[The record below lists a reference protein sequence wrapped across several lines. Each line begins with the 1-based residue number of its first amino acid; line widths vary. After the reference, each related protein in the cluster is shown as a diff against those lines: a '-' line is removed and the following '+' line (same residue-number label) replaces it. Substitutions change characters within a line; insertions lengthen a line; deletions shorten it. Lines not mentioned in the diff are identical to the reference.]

1 MPTRLRLELRD
12 AELLRGG
19 RRPERGAADRVEERH
34 PGRIVGDPDRQR
46 IENLDLRERTDV
58 VLELG
63 RCRLRIG
70 DALEIELDRL
80 GVELRSVLEGHAVAQ
95 LEGFFDADKRLQAL
109 SARGDPLE
117 AIDHL
122 VPWESF
128 RAEIEAVVLTPDEL
142 KKSSAGRKPFDA
154 ILMFRMLVLQ
164 ALNNLSDEQVEYQ
177 VRDRLSFS
185 RFLGLAIEDSIPDAT
200 TLWLFREKLA
210 KAGLI
215 EKLFDRFD
223 QHLAAKGYMARGGQI
238 IDASIV
244 LVPTQRNSRDENA
257 ELQAG
262 RTPAGW
268 KQKPAKVRQKDR
280 DARWTKKHG
289 RSFFGYKNHVN
300 ADAKHKLIRHYAV
313 TDAAVH
319 DSQELD
325 GLLDEGNTCNDV
337 FADSAY
343 RSAKIESKLRASG
356 YNSRIH
362 RRGRRNHPLSLAQVR
377 VNHAKSR
384 IRARIE
390 HVFGA
395 QQNAPGGRI
404 VRTIGIVRARA
415 KIGLQ
420 NLAYNIRR
428 LVTLERLAAA

>member
-1 MPTRLRLELRD
+1 MREILIRRGDDGSAGIFRCRKRLE
-12 AELLRGG
+12 
-19 RRPERGAADRVEERH
+19 
-34 PGRIVGDPDRQR
+34 
-46 IENLDLRERTDV
+46 
-58 VLELG
+58 
-63 RCRLRIG
+63 
-70 DALEIELDRL
+70 
-80 GVELRSVLEGHAVAQ
+80 
-95 LEGFFDADKRLQAL
+95 AL

-185 RFLGLAIEDSIPDAT
+185 RFLGSSRTA
-200 TLWLFREKLA
+200 FR
-210 KAGLI
+210 
-215 EKLFDRFD
+215 R
-223 QHLAAKGYMARGGQI
+223 
-238 IDASIV
+238 
-244 LVPTQRNSRDENA
+244 PTCCS
-257 ELQAG
+257 
-262 RTPAGW
+262 RTPAI
-268 KQKPAKVRQKDR
+268 QNCPFTTSSQLLPQSSPSLPPEPRNRSPKDR

-319 DSQELD
+319 DSQELE
-325 GLLDEGNTCNDV
+325 GLLDTDNTCNDV

-343 RSAKIESKLRASG
+343 RSAEIEAKLRASG